1 MVSLCVFEF
10 IFWGFFY
17 HGQLWFLNRVDGD
30 EKYRALAK
38 GQFETYTL
46 VLEAEPGKGIPESV
60 VVGFECRD
68 GEFKDIW
75 QGAKPTQFTLSA
87 PYGTW
92 VDILRGKLGATKAI
106 TMRMLKVQGPFL
118 QLLKGGNW
126 VLGWVDILRTIPSE
140 FDSGYAQYNIR
151 GT

>member
-1 MVSLCVFEF
+1 MKLGSREYMEEVCRRT
-10 IFWGFFY
+10 
-17 HGQLWFLNRVDGD
+17 NAD
-30 EKYRALAK
+30 EKYRTLAK

-46 VLEAEPGKGIPESV
+46 VLEAEPGKGIPASV
-60 VVGFECRD
+60 VVGFDCQD

-75 QGAKPTQFTLSA
+75 QGSKPTQFTLSA

-118 QLLKGGNW
+118 QLLKGGNR
-126 VLGWVDILRTIPSE
+126 VLRWVDILRTIPTE
-140 FDSGYAQYNIR
+140 FDGGYAQYNVKDI
-151 GT
+151 